1 MAAKV
6 DLYNASYGN
15 YELAV
20 YRDVRIETYGEDFG
34 QTSWVTTEESHEIP
48 RLLELT
54 PTSSVLE
61 MGRGSGRYALY
72 LAEKIGCSVVGVD
85 VNKEGV
91 RNANELARTINLTA
105 KARFEAADASQT
117 LPFADRAFDAVY
129 ANDVL
134 CHIPG
139 RLSLLREL
147 HRVLKPGGRMLFS
160 DALVVGGL
168 ISNEEVARR
177 SSVGYYVF
185 VPVGENER
193 LIEQAGF
200 RLLQSRDT
208 TDSAAGSQNDG
219 MTGGPPRTDLVAV
232 EGETNF
238 LGLQAFLCVSTLLPA
253 KDGCCDFCTSS
264 GSHELSLAPDRSRR
278 LETINARL

>member
-1 MAAKV
+1 MAARV

-15 YELAV
+15 YDLAL

-34 QTSWVTTEESHEIP
+34 QTSWVTTQESHEIP
-48 RLLELT
+48 RLLGLT
-54 PTSSVLE
+54 PASAVLE
-61 MGRGSGRYALY
+61 IGCGSGRYALY
-72 LAEKIGCSVVGVD
+72 LAEKIGCRVVGVD

-91 RNANELARTINLTA
+91 RNANELARTNNLTA
-105 KARFEAADASQT
+105 KASFEAADASQT
-117 LPFADRAFDAVY
+117 LPFADQAFDAVY

-147 HRVLKPGGRMLFS
+147 YRVLKPGGRMVFS

-168 ISNEEVARR
+168 ISNEEVAKR

-185 VPVGENER
+185 VPQGENEK
-193 LIEQAGF
+193 LIEQTGF
-200 RLLQSRDT
+200 CLLESRGT
-208 TDSAAGSQNDG
+208 TDNAARIAKRWHDG
-219 MTGGPPRTDLVAV
+219 RARRRSDLVAV

-238 LGLQAFLCVSTLLPA
+238 LGLQAFLACVHTL
-253 KDGCCDFCTSS
+253 TS
-264 GSHELSLAPDRSRR
+264 ERR
-278 LETINARL
+278 LLRFLYIARKP